1 MTDVELT
8 DQRTARV
15 TRAPR
20 DLSGALLRYRV
31 MAYLVG
37 TGLVILVCVGIPLQV
52 WWHNDSVATYVG
64 IAHGYLFLVYL
75 VLTFDLARRAH
86 WNIVRVAFV
95 GVCGT
100 VPFLSFYAE
109 RRVTGWVR
117 ADQARNDGNR
127 PSGSSELSV

>member
-1 MTDVELT
+1 MTDVNTT
-8 DQRTARV
+8 DQPAARV
-15 TRAPR
+15 IRKPR

-52 WWHNDSVATYVG
+52 WGHNASIATYVG

-86 WNIVRVAFV
+86 WNIIRVAFV
-95 GVCGT
+95 AVCGT
-100 VPFLSFYAE
+100 IPFLSFYAE

-117 ADQARNDGNR
+117 ADQARDNG
-127 PSGSSELSV
+127 